1 MRRPQKFGPSSTLF
15 LTLHKCKMHQIW
27 IASWE
32 YLNFVE
38 KNRNLSSTT
47 PHCTVQYD
55 FCITDVFFRLL
66 QLLYNYFMLPLE
78 FWFWCDKNDMI
89 VNFPELWPNSCN
101 AKKKFGYI
109 FAKKT
114 SISSTSTSKIEI
126 KFWYIDMAFSYL
138 CESLWHQRLIFLD
151 LYSVLF
157 LLIYR

>member
-15 LTLHKCKMHQIW
+15 LTLHKCKMDQIW

-78 FWFWCDKNDMI
+78 FWFWCDKSDMI
-89 VNFPELWPNSCN
+89 VNFPELWPNLCN
-101 AKKKFGYI
+101 AKKIYSGICKKNFRFFNFNFENWNQVLIYWHGLFLSLWVFMTSAAYFPWSLFGL
-109 FAKKT
+109 
-114 SISSTSTSKIEI
+114 ISS
-126 KFWYIDMAFSYL
+126 
-138 CESLWHQRLIFLD
+138 D
-151 LYSVLF
+151 L
-157 LLIYR
+157 